1 MEGSTSCL
9 RALLVLKI
17 EGSLNVRWT
26 VAPLTALL
34 TDSVPLCVITRLP
47 LIRPL
52 MLDVPYIS
60 KRTRALSDRQLNVHL
75 HGVAVTIFLESL
87 MRQRLT
93 KVNHMF
99 FT

>member
-1 MEGSTSCL
+1 MNGLGKFSGCTAEMAGSVHIKAPPGPAQGHAMKGNTSCL
-9 RALLVLKI
+9 RALLVLKM

-52 MLDVPYIS
+52 ILDVPYIS
-60 KRTRALSDRQLNVHL
+60 KRTRAL
-75 HGVAVTIFLESL
+75 
-87 MRQRLT
+87 
-93 KVNHMF
+93 
-99 FT
+99 